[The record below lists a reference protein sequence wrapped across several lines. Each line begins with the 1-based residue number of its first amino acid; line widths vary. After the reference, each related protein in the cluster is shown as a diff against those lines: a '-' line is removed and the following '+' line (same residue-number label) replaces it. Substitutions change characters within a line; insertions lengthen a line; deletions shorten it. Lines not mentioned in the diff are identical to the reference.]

1 MMVGTSEEPMLS
13 SKLTAV
19 EKRDPTA
26 ECLWGNI
33 SLNGYGIRFY
43 PGICTS
49 QEFCRGTRS
58 PAHVRLLWGQK
69 ESPGHFGPDPT
80 ALAGWARAH
89 FGFKQA

>member
-19 EKRDPTA
+19 EKRDPTG

-43 PGICTS
+43 PGYLYFTGVL
-49 QEFCRGTRS
+49 QRGTFACAREIVVGSERKPRS
-58 PAHVRLLWGQK
+58 LW
-69 ESPGHFGPDPT
+69 S
-80 ALAGWARAH
+80 
-89 FGFKQA
+89 